1 MKAPANGAAAKPPLP
16 IATST
21 RCSPRWRT
29 RRCAPRTAISKHSTI
44 VWRDGVGKNALLA
57 RSNTVCWLPSISCF
71 AITGPTRILVL
82 TTLIN
87 SILNNEFVTMSADS
101 ENSDKEWSF
110 HLSLMQRKP
119 PPQPNFRRRARKKPT
134 HVSEFGFLV
143 SFVLRE
149 RLSFDAILFTP
160 VERSPL
166 SSLPRDGGD
175 VRGGSCRF

>member
-16 IATST
+16 IAIST
-21 RCSPRWRT
+21 RCSPRWHT
-29 RRCAPRTAISKHSTI
+29 RRCAPRTVISKRSTI
-44 VWRDGVGKNALLA
+44 VWRDGVGKNAPLA
-57 RSNTVCWLPSISCF
+57 RSNTACWLPSISCF

-119 PPQPNFRRRARKKPT
+119 PPQPNRRRRHEEYEERTIRNAANFSTIRFFLRALRILRGDQNKPT
-134 HVSEFGFLV
+134 ETQEVTHAAAN
-143 SFVLRE
+143 RQC
-149 RLSFDAILFTP
+149 
-160 VERSPL
+160 
-166 SSLPRDGGD
+166 
-175 VRGGSCRF
+175 VR